1 MSSSALSIR
10 ELKQQAA
17 TEPGAMV
24 VHSQLES
31 SLKKTTK
38 AGDPFYELKFADAGD
53 VLILRVWSNS
63 PMFPSCEQLQAKQ
76 FYEIA
81 GEFGIGNDG
90 KSIDA
95 RSWKARGLDEDETA
109 QVLAGSDELR
119 GKQDTDYQ
127 FIENAIGKIVDP
139 RLKALCSRFLQTYG
153 ERMRRTAAAR
163 RNHHA
168 RRGGLVEHVAQMM
181 RTAIQI
187 SEAYELL
194 NRDLLVSGVLFHD
207 VGKLWENAYAKNGFT
222 MAYTEVSELI
232 GHIPLG
238 MEIVNKLWREIISD
252 NNLADSW
259 RDLEPHS
266 EKVRLHLL
274 HLIAS
279 HHGEIAFGSP
289 VVPKTPEAQVLHYV
303 DNIDAKMEMFE
314 QRYVTSE
321 KLAEN
326 IYKKEWPLEGNLVQ
340 PLPKYEGDEPEPE
353 YVVVA
358 ETSSDSITAEGVQ
371 ILPDEDPPAD
381 DGLPIPAPPDDVDP
395 KPF

>member
-1 MSSSALSIR
+1 
-10 ELKQQAA
+10 
-17 TEPGAMV
+17 
-24 VHSQLES
+24 
-31 SLKKTTK
+31 
-38 AGDPFYELKFADAGD
+38 
-53 VLILRVWSNS
+53 
-63 PMFPSCEQLQAKQ
+63 MFPSCEQLQAKQ
-76 FYEIA
+76 FYEVA
-81 GEFGIGNDG
+81 GEFGMGNDG

-95 RSWKARGLDEDETA
+95 RNWKARKLSEDESA
-109 QVLAGSDELR
+109 QVLAGSIELR
-119 GKQDTDYQ
+119 TKQDGDYQ
-127 FIENAIGKIVDP
+127 FIEKSVDEIMDP
-139 RLKALCSRFLQTYG
+139 RLKALCSRFLTSYG

-187 SEAYELL
+187 SGAYELL

-207 VGKLWENAYAKNGFT
+207 VGKLWENAYTKDGFT
-222 MAYTEVSELI
+222 MPFTEVSELI

-238 MEIVNKLWREIISD
+238 MEIVNKLWREIIAD
-252 NNLADSW
+252 EKLADSW

-314 QRYVTSE
+314 QRYMTSE
-321 KLAEN
+321 KLSET
-326 IYKKEWPLEGNLVQ
+326 IYKKEWPLEGNLVR
-340 PLPKYEGDEPEPE
+340 PLPKYESDEPESE
-353 YVVVA
+353 NEEEA
-358 ETSSDSITAEGVQ
+358 SSNSIAVEEVQ
-371 ILPDEDPPAD
+371 MLPDEDPPAPEPED
-381 DGLPIPAPPDDVDP
+381 DGLPIPAPPDDVDTE
-395 KPF
+395 PF